1 MWLQLLN
8 ELQAYVKQYHT
19 TGVTWN
25 SSRKSATF
33 DSSRVSA
40 GGAVTAAAPSS
51 NGGPSMPPPPPPPI
65 NLVELMAANMASE
78 TPSVSS
84 ASAGADALFAEINK
98 GGAITSQLKKVSD
111 DQKTHKNPTLR
122 AGAIVP
128 ATSVTSTT
136 SVSNKS
142 SNVSQQ
148 QKTPVFELADK
159 KWKVEFQQNRNDL
172 VIDQTDMKHTV
183 YIYQCRECTITV
195 KGKVNSI
202 LIDSC
207 FKVALL
213 FDDVLS
219 TVEFINTKN
228 AQMQVLGRVPTVA
241 NEKTDGCQV
250 YLSRKSLDT
259 EIVSSK
265 SSAMNIL
272 IPNENDDDFHE
283 EPIPEQYK
291 TVIKGRKLI
300 TTPTETA

>member
-25 SSRKSATF
+25 SSRKSANF
-33 DSSRVSA
+33 DPSRISVGVSVTSAPSGA
-40 GGAVTAAAPSS
+40 GGP
-51 NGGPSMPPPPPPPI
+51 PMPPPPPPP
-65 NLVELMAANMASE
+65 LNMADLLAD
-78 TPSVSS
+78 TSS
-84 ASAGADALFAEINK
+84 ARSATGPSSDALFAEINK
-98 GGAITSQLKKVSD
+98 GGAITSHLKKVSD
-111 DQKTHKNPTLR
+111 DQKTHKNPNLR
-122 AGAIVP
+122 AGAVVP
-128 ATSVTSTT
+128 AANQTSTAPT
-136 SVSNKS
+136 SANKS
-142 SNVSQQ
+142 SSVSQQQ

-172 VIDQTDMKHTV
+172 VIDKTDMKHTV

-207 FKVALL
+207 YKVGLL

-241 NEKTDGCQV
+241 IEKTDGCQV
-250 YLSRKSLDT
+250 YLSRNSLDT

-272 IPNENDDDFHE
+272 IPNENEDGDFHE